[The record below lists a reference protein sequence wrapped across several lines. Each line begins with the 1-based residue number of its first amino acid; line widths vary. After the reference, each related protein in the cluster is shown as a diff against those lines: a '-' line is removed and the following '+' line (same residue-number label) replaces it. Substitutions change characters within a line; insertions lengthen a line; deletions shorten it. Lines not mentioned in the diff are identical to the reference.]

1 MLPLAMA
8 SPGELH
14 TVRRIGGREE
24 VRRFLETLGFV
35 VGSEV
40 MVVSENNGN
49 VIVAVKG
56 SRIAISREMA
66 SKVMV

>member
-8 SPGELH
+8 NPGERC
-14 TVRRIGGREE
+14 TVKRIGGKEE

-40 MVVSENNGN
+40 TVVSENNGN
-49 VIVAVKG
+49 VIVNVKG
-56 SRIAISREMA
+56 SRIAISHEMA
-66 SKVMV
+66 NKIMI

>member
-8 SPGELH
+8 NPGE
-14 TVRRIGGREE
+14 VCIVKRVGGKDE
-24 VRRFLETLGFV
+24 VRRHLETLGFV

-40 MVVSENNGN
+40 TVVSSNNGN
-49 VIVAVKG
+49 VIVTVKG

-66 SKVMV
+66 ARIMI